1 MFGETTISY
10 VKIWN
15 HPIETTSCKQM
26 FQVPGRNT
34 VHNSFKKKTL
44 SCFPPE
50 GVRTRNCQL
59 RFTSKPGWFEPPS
72 PCCNPLLVPFRIG
85 KMDMDVSQNR
95 GENHPKWMV
104 YFMENPI
111 EMDDLEVFPYFWKH
125 PYPGCENDCSSRSSQ
140 PSKQAVFFFRY
151 SLRLRKGGLR
161 QLGCL
166 IFFSNEKSNF
176 SPSR

>member
-95 GENHPKWMV
+95 GKTTQNGWFISWKTLLKWMIWR
-104 YFMENPI
+104 FSHIFGNTHI
-111 EMDDLEVFPYFWKH
+111 
-125 PYPGCENDCSSRSSQ
+125 
-140 PSKQAVFFFRY
+140 QAAKMTAHHDHH
-151 SLRLRKGGLR
+151 SPANRL
-161 QLGCL
+161 
-166 IFFSNEKSNF
+166 FFSFATRYVSAKVASG
-176 SPSR
+176 SWDV